1 MSGHKQP
8 PLGDARAAGKHAA
21 RAGLFLLWL
30 AAALMALPGRAQ
42 AQADQTPPIEQNAG
56 EQNADEQQAS
66 EQQPTEEAADNSPA
80 PPVAHQYGAW
90 SLVPPA
96 AAIVLA
102 IALRRVIFALLASV
116 VLGVLIYQ
124 WPHAAAES
132 GGAAHAWSLLVNTVV
147 QTCEGVLWKNLTDGD
162 LLRVFAFSLMMGAM
176 VGVMYASGGMHGL
189 VRAITPWASNRRRG
203 QLTGWFMGILV
214 FFDDYANVLL
224 LGNALR
230 PVTDRLRISREK
242 LAYIVDSTAAPVAG
256 IAIISTWVATEIQYI
271 NEGYLRLGLPPDSY
285 QGMTIFIETI
295 PYRFYP
301 LLALVFVVLVAWTG
315 RDFGPML
322 RAERRAQRGQSDEGI
337 AAQAADVAEITPPE
351 GKPQRWLNG
360 IIPVLVVLGV
370 TLWLILQTG
379 YASLAA
385 TAAENGTTA
394 VFSWA
399 RAFNAG
405 DSYVALVYGSLAGLL
420 TAVGLAAAQ
429 RLLPGRDVQRAASYG
444 ARLVIPALTVLWLS
458 ACLKDVTG
466 TDGLQ
471 TAEYVGGWLQRLGM
485 AGYWLP
491 TLAFVMAGVVA
502 FTTGTSWGTMGILMP
517 LVISVSYQLLL
528 AESGGDTLDP
538 YHPVLLAAVG
548 SVLAGAIWGD
558 HCSPISDTTVLSS
571 VASGCNHFAHVWTQL
586 PYALVVGVAAIVFGT
601 LPAGLGISPWLSLAV
616 GIAALVG
623 WQFLMGRRVEE

>member
-1 MSGHKQP
+1 MSGHP
-8 PLGDARAAGKHAA
+8 RLGLRATGAAGKQIA
-21 RAGLFLLWL
+21 RASLVLLGLL
-30 AAALMALPGRAQ
+30 AAWTLLPGYATGQDEPSQPAQ
-42 AQADQTPPIEQNAG
+42 EQSA
-56 EQNADEQQAS
+56 
-66 EQQPTEEAADNSPA
+66 EEHPAAAAASPA
-80 PPVAHQYGAW
+80 PPAKHAFGAW

-102 IALRRVIFALLASV
+102 IAFRRVILALLVSV
-116 VLGVLIYQ
+116 VLGVALYQ
-124 WPHAAAES
+124 WPQVAAEAS
-132 GGAAHAWSLLVNTVV
+132 GAAQAWELLAATVV
-147 QTCEGVLWKNLTDGD
+147 HACEGVLWKNLADPD

-189 VRAITPWASNRRRG
+189 VRTITPWASNRRRG

-214 FFDDYANVLL
+214 FFDDYANALL
-224 LGNALR
+224 LGNTLR

-242 LAYIVDSTAAPVAG
+242 LAYLVDSTAAPVAG

-271 NEGYLRLGLPPDSY
+271 NEGYLRLGLPPDSF

-301 LLALVFVVLVAWTG
+301 LLALLFVALVAWTG

-322 RAERRAQRGQSDEGI
+322 RAERRAVRGELDAGLS
-337 AAQAADVAEITPPE
+337 ADVGEVDDITPPE
-351 GKPQRWLNG
+351 GKPQRWFNG
-360 IIPVLVVLGV
+360 IIPVLVVLGG

-385 TAAENGTTA
+385 EAAENGKEA
-394 VFSWA
+394 AFSLMQ
-399 RAFNAG
+399 AFNAG
-405 DSYVALVYGSLAGLL
+405 DSYIALVYGSLAGLL
-420 TAVGLAAAQ
+420 TAVALAWAQ
-429 RLLPGRDVQRAASYG
+429 RLLPSRNIQRAASYG

-466 TDGLQ
+466 SDGLQ
-471 TAEYVGGWLQRLGM
+471 TAEYVGGWLQRLGL

-491 TLAFVMAGVVA
+491 TLAFVLAGVVA

-517 LVISVSYQLLL
+517 LVISVSYQLLV
-528 AESGGDTLDP
+528 AEAGGAALDP
-538 YHPVLLAAVG
+538 YNSVLLASVG
-548 SVLAGAIWGD
+548 GVLAGAIWGD

-586 PYALVVGVAAIVFGT
+586 PYALVVGVVAIVFGT
-601 LPAGLGISPWLSLAV
+601 LPAGLGFNPWLCMAV
-616 GIAALVG
+616 SIAVLVG
-623 WQFLMGRRVEE
+623 WLFLVARRAED